1 MDDDLYDD
9 ELYWQDSP
17 HHDNGTNPLTA
28 GMGYAFYRHGQ
39 DRQTEQLIGALSG
52 RGGADVEVHPHVPLD
67 EREDIP
73 FINALDYATQSM
85 PDSWDDYIGQEP
97 MKRQIGVYMKSAQAR
112 GDRFPHTLL
121 ASGFPGVGKTH
132 MARLIAKTMGV
143 RMVELVPPFN
153 IYTLVEAAAN
163 LEAGDILFID
173 EALALDTPLPTP
185 DGWTTVGEVRVG
197 DMLIGA
203 TGSPVRVKR
212 LTPIASGR
220 PTYRVTFDDGVSI
233 VADAGHRWLAA
244 PRVHGGSGYLAPR
257 TVTTQEMV
265 DRATSW
271 RVPLARAVDLP
282 EADLPVDPY
291 VLGQWLGNGNAGQG
305 YISVRPDLARATM
318 AEFALAGERVTNLGP
333 VGSLVRLSLND
344 AKPGSR
350 IRSSFR
356 NRMEALGI
364 YTQKDVPGPYLRG
377 SIAQRL
383 ALVQGLMDTDG
394 YVNPVTGNCTFSNTN
409 EQIVDA
415 VMEVLRSLGYTPRK
429 SATKATPLTRS
440 TCFKVEFRGEPDRSP
455 FRLRDTDKLRPRR
468 HKNMRRVVSIEP
480 VGSVPVRCLE
490 VESDDHLF
498 LAGANWT
505 VTSNCHK
512 LADNGKRGAEIL
524 LKVLEDH
531 VAFLPTG
538 EVVDLDDI
546 TVIGATTDRDKL
558 PEPVI
563 DRFKVKPFFQPY
575 SLGELARITITFA
588 SKHDAL
594 DMVDD
599 DLAVAIAKACR
610 GTPRITEEFV
620 IAARDL
626 HMALGRPVA
635 AEELLDFVEVEPDG
649 LGRQHIQY
657 LTSLRQFFPRTVRD
671 TEEIEYV
678 VGEAAMQQILRE
690 TKQGLGRIENFLIER
705 GWIDRTPRGRRLT
718 AAGIGRAE
726 QFIREGKGASSAV
739 A

>member
-9 ELYWQDSP
+9 ELYWQDNP
-17 HHDNGTNPLTA
+17 HHDGGTSPLAA

-39 DRQTEQLIGALSG
+39 DRQTEQLINALGG
-52 RGGADVEVHPHVPLD
+52 RGGVDVETHSHIPLD

-112 GDRFPHTLL
+112 NDRFPHTLL
-121 ASGFPGVGKTH
+121 ASGFPGVGKGHPAATKVATPNGWRTIGSLKIGDAIIGSNGKETH
-132 MARLIAKTMGV
+132 VTGVYDRGVLPTYRVTMTDGSSVVVDGDHLWQVSTPKQRARNNFSVKSTRELMSLDLQKKGRSQHFIPMVQPVEFASRHLPVDPYLAGVMLGNADFTGGTISLNQEDADIVERVHKRARNVNLRQYPTTTALRFRPIGARKILELLGQYTAAAAEKHVPAVYLTASEQDRREILAGLLDTDGGVRSDRGSAQFHTTSPRLAEDVQTLVESLGGTARIMQATRGEIRVDIAINQNPFRSARKAAQWRPGKARQPYRAIASIEPVGDQQVFCISVAASDQLYVTERFIVTHNTTLARLIAKTMGV
-143 RMVELVPPFN
+143 KMVELVPPFN
-153 IYTLVEAAAN
+153 IFTLVQAASE
-163 LEAGDILFID
+163 LSAGDILFID
-173 EALALDTPLPTP
+173 E
-185 DGWTTVGEVRVG
+185 
-197 DMLIGA
+197 I
-203 TGSPVRVKR
+203 
-212 LTPIASGR
+212 
-220 PTYRVTFDDGVSI
+220 
-233 VADAGHRWLAA
+233 
-244 PRVHGGSGYLAPR
+244 
-257 TVTTQEMV
+257 
-265 DRATSW
+265 
-271 RVPLARAVDLP
+271 
-282 EADLPVDPY
+282 
-291 VLGQWLGNGNAGQG
+291 
-305 YISVRPDLARATM
+305 
-318 AEFALAGERVTNLGP
+318 
-333 VGSLVRLSLND
+333 
-344 AKPGSR
+344 
-350 IRSSFR
+350 
-356 NRMEALGI
+356 
-364 YTQKDVPGPYLRG
+364 
-377 SIAQRL
+377 
-383 ALVQGLMDTDG
+383 
-394 YVNPVTGNCTFSNTN
+394 
-409 EQIVDA
+409 
-415 VMEVLRSLGYTPRK
+415 
-429 SATKATPLTRS
+429 
-440 TCFKVEFRGEPDRSP
+440 
-455 FRLRDTDKLRPRR
+455 
-468 HKNMRRVVSIEP
+468 
-480 VGSVPVRCLE
+480 
-490 VESDDHLF
+490 
-498 LAGANWT
+498 
-505 VTSNCHK
+505 HK

-626 HMALGRPVA
+626 YMALGRQVA

-690 TKQGLGRIENFLIER
+690 TKQGLGRIENFLIEL
-705 GWIDRTPRGRRLT
+705 GYIDRTPRGRRLT
-718 AAGIGRAE
+718 DKGVARAE
-726 QFIREGKGASSAV
+726 EFIAAGKGASSA

>member
-9 ELYWQDSP
+9 ELYWQDGP
-17 HHDNGTNPLTA
+17 HDNGGMDPMMA

-39 DRQTEQLIGALSG
+39 DRQTEQLISALGG
-52 RGGADVEVHPHVPLD
+52 RRDVDGEAHPHIPLD

-73 FINALDYATQSM
+73 FINALDYATQGM

-112 GDRFPHTLL
+112 NDRFPHTLL
-121 ASGFPGVGKTH
+121 ASGFPGVGKGSPLSTKVATPSGWRTIGSLKIGDAIIGSNGKTTH
-132 MARLIAKTMGV
+132 VTGVYDRGVLPTFRVTMTDGSSVTVDGDHLWRVSTPKQRTRGTFRVKSTRELMAEGLQKKGKSQHFIPMVQPVEFASRHLPVDPYLTGVLLGNADFVGGIISLNQDDADIADRIRSRARNVDLRQTTTHTALRYRPLGARKLLEALGQYGISSAEKYVPSIYLTAQLEDRREILAGLMDTDGSVRTDRGSAQFHTTSPRLAEDVQTLVESLGGTARIMHATRGEIRVDIAISENPFRSTRKASQWRPGVARHPLRAIASIEPAGDAEVRCISVAADDQLYVTERFIVTHNTTLARLIAKTMGV
-143 RMVELVPPFN
+143 KMVELVPPFN
-153 IYTLVEAAAN
+153 IFTLVQAASE
-163 LEAGDILFID
+163 LSAGDILFID
-173 EALALDTPLPTP
+173 E
-185 DGWTTVGEVRVG
+185 
-197 DMLIGA
+197 I
-203 TGSPVRVKR
+203 
-212 LTPIASGR
+212 
-220 PTYRVTFDDGVSI
+220 
-233 VADAGHRWLAA
+233 
-244 PRVHGGSGYLAPR
+244 
-257 TVTTQEMV
+257 
-265 DRATSW
+265 
-271 RVPLARAVDLP
+271 
-282 EADLPVDPY
+282 
-291 VLGQWLGNGNAGQG
+291 
-305 YISVRPDLARATM
+305 
-318 AEFALAGERVTNLGP
+318 
-333 VGSLVRLSLND
+333 
-344 AKPGSR
+344 
-350 IRSSFR
+350 
-356 NRMEALGI
+356 
-364 YTQKDVPGPYLRG
+364 
-377 SIAQRL
+377 
-383 ALVQGLMDTDG
+383 
-394 YVNPVTGNCTFSNTN
+394 
-409 EQIVDA
+409 
-415 VMEVLRSLGYTPRK
+415 
-429 SATKATPLTRS
+429 
-440 TCFKVEFRGEPDRSP
+440 
-455 FRLRDTDKLRPRR
+455 
-468 HKNMRRVVSIEP
+468 
-480 VGSVPVRCLE
+480 
-490 VESDDHLF
+490 
-498 LAGANWT
+498 
-505 VTSNCHK
+505 HK

-626 HMALGRPVA
+626 HMALGRRVA

-690 TKQGLGRIENFLIER
+690 TKQGLGRIENFLIEK
-705 GWIDRTPRGRRLT
+705 GYIDRTPRGRRLT
-718 AAGIGRAE
+718 NKGIARAE
-726 QFIREGKGASSAV
+726 EFIAAGKGASSA